1 VSILPRVSGTLVDVA
16 SRGAVSRGLAESAG
30 ESVASA
36 FFGGDDE
43 GAGVLAARRV
53 IEVPAPCDRA
63 ALEAIYGEL
72 APRIHR
78 FLRDLLGDATL
89 ATDATQE
96 TFIRA
101 FRKVAELP
109 PGTRLPPWVFGIARH
124 VSLEFRRARG
134 RFRRVVVE
142 SPEAVDEDPHDEGAR
157 SPEAELLD
165 REALAVVQ
173 RALDRLS
180 EERRAALLLRLDHGL
195 AYDDIAQ
202 LMSWSLAKV
211 KVEIFRARET
221 LRATLDEYR
230 GGVT

>member
-1 VSILPRVSGTLVDVA
+1 VAILPRVGSTLVEGG
-16 SRGAVSRGLAESAG
+16 S

-36 FFGGDDE
+36 FFAE
-43 GAGVLAARRV
+43 REEAEA
-53 IEVPAPCDRA
+53 CDQA
-63 ALEAIYGEL
+63 ALEAMYGDL

-101 FRKVAELP
+101 FRRVGELS
-109 PGTRLPPWVFGIARH
+109 PGTRLAPWVFGIARH

-134 RFRRVVVE
+134 RFRRVVVDAP
-142 SPEAVDEDPHDEGAR
+142 SKAQADVPDRAAR
-157 SPEAELLD
+157 SPETELLD
-165 REALAVVQ
+165 REALGVVE
-173 RALDRLS
+173 RALERLS
-180 EERRAALLLRLDHGL
+180 DDRRAALLMRLDHGL
-195 AYDDIAQ
+195 AYEDIAQ
-202 LMSWSLAKV
+202 LMGWSLAKV
-211 KVEIFRARET
+211 KVEIFRAREV